1 MDYINYVKQQP
12 IIGMTGF
19 GGGATSLPFH
29 SGSANATAF
38 RGNRAILS
46 FANTGG
52 PSGPDNR
59 QIDYY
64 NLSSTGN
71 ASNFGQ
77 LSVGRAIGASCA
89 GGGGA
94 TSSRSV
100 FCGGRGG
107 DPNYLHKNTIDYIT
121 IANTGQ
127 ATDFGDL
134 NYSSGNPGGCCSNG
148 IRGIYSHGAGD
159 SPNSY
164 GPTGHIDYFEMDTP
178 ANAQDFG
185 DLGNVGQGGSSGQYW
200 GSACAS
206 DEGRGCFGSTNPG
219 SRSIYYIEIP
229 TTGNASNFGQLFH
242 ERSPT
247 ASSSDGSRGTWW
259 GNGDNAAIDY
269 ITISTTGQ
277 ASDFGDMNPGVQY
290 AGGVA
295 NDTYGTVGGGNNDDG
310 FKNTIQYVS
319 IQTTGNASS
328 FGSMTFSS
336 DRGNGGS
343 GD

>member
-12 IIGMTGF
+12 ITGMTGF
-19 GGGATSLPFH
+19 GGGATGLQFH
-29 SGSANATAF
+29 SGSSNATAF
-38 RGNRAILS
+38 RGNRAVIS
-46 FANTGG
+46 FAASPGASG
-52 PSGPDNR
+52 PSNS
-59 QIDYY
+59 QIDYF

-77 LSVGRAIGASCA
+77 LTVGRGFGASCA

-100 FCGGRGG
+100 FGGGRIGG
-107 DPNYLHKNTIDYIT
+107 PNYTPQDVLDYVT

-134 NYSSGNPGGCCSNG
+134 NYASTNPGGSCSNG
-148 IRGIYSHGAGD
+148 MRGVWSHGTGA
-159 SPNSY
+159 SSSY
-164 GPTGHIDYFEMDTP
+164 VPTGHIDYFEIDTP

-200 GSACAS
+200 GSACGS

-269 ITISTTGQ
+269 ITMSTTGQ
-277 ASDFGDMNPGVQY
+277 ASDFGDMAPGVQY

-295 NDTYGTVGGGNNDDG
+295 NDTYGTVCGGDNDDG
-310 FKNTIQYVS
+310 YKNTIQYVT
-319 IQTTGNASS
+319 IQTTANAQDFGNLTFQSRRGNA
-328 FGSMTFSS
+328 
-336 DRGNGGS
+336 GS